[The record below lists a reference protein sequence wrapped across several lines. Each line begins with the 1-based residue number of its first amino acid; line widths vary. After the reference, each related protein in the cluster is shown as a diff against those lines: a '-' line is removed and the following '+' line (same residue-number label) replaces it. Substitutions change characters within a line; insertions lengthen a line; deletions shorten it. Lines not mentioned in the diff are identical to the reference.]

1 VPIHERWSEASVPVE
16 QRPSWPVLLTEQHGI
31 VSRAQLR
38 AYGQTMSDIRANL
51 AGGRWQRILPRVYS
65 TFTGDLARPAKIQAA
80 LLYGGGYA
88 ILSHRT
94 AAEEWKIL
102 PIIEG
107 PVEITVPYTF
117 SAISQAP
124 LVIVHRS
131 RALPHIAAGT
141 NPPRSKVTDT
151 ILDLATTQRTPH
163 QATNTIVDLLG
174 RTRISVAAME
184 ACVLARPPFRFRPAI
199 RYGLALV
206 GGGLMSALEVAYLEE
221 VEDKHG
227 LPRGNRQTPLAV
239 DGKTLWEDV
248 TYDDHGATM
257 TVRLDGRATHAT
269 AGIAFRDRR
278 RDNAAELAGR
288 ARLVYGW
295 QDVQNSPCEVAAE
308 VRAILIREGWD
319 PAGARTTTCSR
330 CGQETERSGGS

>member
-1 VPIHERWSEASVPVE
+1 
-16 QRPSWPVLLTEQHGI
+16 
-31 VSRAQLR
+31 
-38 AYGQTMSDIRANL
+38 MSDIRANL
-51 AGGRWQRILPRVYS
+51 AGGRWQRVLPRVYS
-65 TFTGDLARPAKIQAA
+65 TFTGGLSRSAKIHAA
-80 LLYGGGYA
+80 LLYGSGYA

-102 PIIEG
+102 PVIEG

-141 NPPRSKVTDT
+141 DPPRARVTDT
-151 ILDLATTQRTPH
+151 ILDLATSQRTPR

-184 ACVLARPPFRFRPAI
+184 ACVLVRPPFRYRPAI
-199 RYGLALV
+199 RHGLALV
-206 GGGLMSALEVAYLEE
+206 GGGLMSALEVAYKED
-221 VEDKHG
+221 VEDLHG
-227 LPRGNRQTPLAV
+227 LPRGSRQTPFEV

-248 TYDDHGATM
+248 TYDARGAAV
-257 TVRLDGRATHAT
+257 TVRLDGRSTHST
-269 AGIAFRDRR
+269 PGVAFRDRR

-295 QDVQNSPCEVAAE
+295 RDVRDSPCAVAAE
-308 VRAILIREGWD
+308 VRTILIREGWT
-319 PAGARTTTCSR
+319 PSNSRENTCPHCR
-330 CGQETERSGGS
+330 

>member
-1 VPIHERWSEASVPVE
+1 MPTHRRWSEDSIPAV
-16 QRPSWPVLLTEQHGI
+16 QRPSWPVLLDEQHGI
-31 VSRAQLR
+31 VSRRQLR
-38 AYGQTMSDIRANL
+38 AYGHTMSDIRANL
-51 AGGRWQRILPRVYS
+51 AGGRWQRVLPRVYS
-65 TFTGDLARPAKIQAA
+65 TFTGELSRSAKIHAA
-80 LLYGGGYA
+80 LLYGGGHA

-94 AAEEWKIL
+94 AAEEWGIL
-102 PIIEG
+102 PIVEG

-124 LVIVHRS
+124 VVIVHRS

-141 NPPRSKVTDT
+141 SPPRTRVTDT
-151 ILDLATTQRTPH
+151 ILDLAAAQRTPH

-174 RTRISVAAME
+174 RTRTSVAAME
-184 ACVLARPPFRFRPAI
+184 ACVLARPPFRYRPAI

-206 GGGLMSALEVAYLEE
+206 GGGLMSALEVAYQED

-227 LPRGNRQTPLAV
+227 LPRGNRQTPIEV

-248 TYDDHGATM
+248 TYDEHGAAV

-269 AGIAFRDRR
+269 PGVAFRDRR

-295 QDVQNSPCEVAAE
+295 QDVHDSPCGVAAE
-308 VRAILIREGWD
+308 VRTILIREGWS
-319 PAGARTTTCSR
+319 PAGARPVTCSR
-330 CGQETERSGGS
+330 CGE

>member
-1 VPIHERWSEASVPVE
+1 MNE
-16 QRPSWPVLLTEQHGI
+16 QQGI
-31 VSRAQLR
+31 VSRGQLR
-38 AYGQTMSDIRANL
+38 AYGHTMSDIRANL
-51 AGGRWQRILPRVYS
+51 AGGRWQRVLPRVYA
-65 TFTGDLARPAKIQAA
+65 TFTGELNRPAKIHAA
-80 LLYGGGYA
+80 LLYGGGYS

-94 AAEEWKIL
+94 AAEEWGIL

-141 NPPRSKVTDT
+141 HPPRTRVTDT
-151 ILDLATTQRTPH
+151 IVDLATAQRTPH
-163 QATNTIVDLLG
+163 LATNTIVDLLG
-174 RTRISVAAME
+174 WTRISVTAMQV
-184 ACVLARPPFRFRPAI
+184 CVAVRPPFRYRPAI

-206 GGGLMSALEVAYLEE
+206 GGGLMSALEVAYQER
-221 VEDKHG
+221 VEDEHG
-227 LPRGNRQTPLAV
+227 LPRGSRQSSVEV

-248 TYDDHGATM
+248 TYDSHRAAV
-257 TVRLDGRATHAT
+257 TVRLDGRATHSMP
-269 AGIAFRDRR
+269 GVAFRDRR

-295 QDVQNSPCEVAAE
+295 QDVRDSPCEVAAE
-308 VRAILIREGWD
+308 VRAILVREGWD
-319 PAGARTTTCSR
+319 ATGARKATCARCGERREGGVRGGTGGAGAD
-330 CGQETERSGGS
+330 GTEWVGVVVSGK

>member
-1 VPIHERWSEASVPVE
+1 MPTHRRWSEDSIPAG
-16 QRPSWPVLLTEQHGI
+16 QRPSWPVLLAEQHGI
-31 VSRAQLR
+31 VSRRQLH
-38 AYGQTMSDIRANL
+38 AYGHTMSDIRANL
-51 AGGRWQRILPRVYS
+51 AGGRWQRVLPRVYS
-65 TFTGDLARPAKIQAA
+65 TFTGGLSRSAKIHAA
-80 LLYGGGYA
+80 LLYGSGYA

-102 PIIEG
+102 PVIEG

-141 NPPRSKVTDT
+141 DPPRARVTDT
-151 ILDLATTQRTPH
+151 ILDLATSQRTPR

-184 ACVLARPPFRFRPAI
+184 ACVLVRPPFRYRPAI
-199 RYGLALV
+199 RHGLALV
-206 GGGLMSALEVAYLEE
+206 GGGLMSALEVAYKED
-221 VEDKHG
+221 VEDLHG
-227 LPRGNRQTPLAV
+227 LPRGSRQTPFEV

-248 TYDDHGATM
+248 TYDARGAAV
-257 TVRLDGRATHAT
+257 TVRLDGRSTHST
-269 AGIAFRDRR
+269 PGVAFRDRR

-295 QDVQNSPCEVAAE
+295 RDVRDSPCAVAAE
-308 VRAILIREGWD
+308 VRTILIREGWT
-319 PAGARTTTCSR
+319 PSNSRENTCPHCR
-330 CGQETERSGGS
+330 

>member
-1 VPIHERWSEASVPVE
+1 
-16 QRPSWPVLLTEQHGI
+16 
-31 VSRAQLR
+31 
-38 AYGQTMSDIRANL
+38 MSDIRANL
-51 AGGRWQRILPRVYS
+51 AGGRWRRVLPRVYS
-65 TFTGDLARPAKIQAA
+65 TFTGELSRSAKIHAA
-80 LLYGGGYA
+80 LLYGSGYA

-94 AAEEWKIL
+94 AAEEWKLL

-117 SAISQAP
+117 SAISQEP

-141 NPPRSKVTDT
+141 NPPRTRVTDT
-151 ILDLATTQRTPH
+151 ILDLATAQRTPR
-163 QATNTIVDLLG
+163 QATNVIVDLLG

-184 ACVLARPPFRFRPAI
+184 ACVFVRPPFRYRPAI

-206 GGGLMSALEVAYLEE
+206 GGGLMSALEVEYKES
-221 VEDKHG
+221 VEDEHG
-227 LPRGNRQTPLAV
+227 LPQGSRQTPFEV
-239 DGKTLWEDV
+239 NGKTLWEDV
-248 TYDDHGATM
+248 TYDAQGAAV

-269 AGIAFRDRR
+269 PGVAFRDRR

-295 QDVQNSPCEVAAE
+295 QDVRDSPCEVAAE
-308 VRAILIREGWD
+308 VRTILIREGWI
-319 PAGARTTTCSR
+319 PSNATKGTCCHCR
-330 CGQETERSGGS
+330 